1 MARCEPIRAAPFGVT
16 AASDGGELWLLPGP
30 AHMQAGWT
38 NQSWPSHLQSGMQGG
53 LGREKSKGRESG
65 SQARS

>member
-1 MARCEPIRAAPFGVT
+1 MRAAPWCHMQC
-16 AASDGGELWLLPGP
+16 AAVESSGPTSGP

-38 NQSWPSHLQSGMQGG
+38 NQSWPSHLQSGMQDG